1 MSGEKTLS
9 QNCVKQCEAEIY
21 VDKTI
26 GQLTE
31 V

>member
-1 MSGEKTLS
+1 MRSVE
-9 QNCVKQCEAEIY
+9 VY

-31 V
+31 VRTSRRL